1 MTRYIDRNLLEHM
14 IWRPGEEVPTP
25 KKPAPTPA
33 QRDREIIEGVY
44 TIMPSK
50 STYALGVDAL
60 REACNAESNPAH
72 PQFILDDESKIY
84 RPLTFKE
91 NIEARVT
98 DYENNKSTEERTRLF
113 KHWNDS
119 CTGVA
124 YKGTT
129 TKFKIVPTCS
139 ELITIKKDFNG
150 AGIAVD
156 YDAIEGMEL
165 DKTAGK
171 YNAHLTKDEVLANEG
186 WRAAVEGDLE
196 LLKTYRD
203 IVFSELKRTDAMAFC
218 ILDKPSQDQLRA
230 LFVNNLDNYSYAYG
244 SNNLNS
250 SGSFLRVAPVG
261 AP

>member
-25 KKPAPTPA
+25 KKPTPTPA

-72 PQFILDDESKIY
+72 PQFILDDESMIY

-113 KHWNDS
+113 KHWIDS

-124 YKGTT
+124 YKGNTT
-129 TKFKIVPTCS
+129 NFKIVPTCS
-139 ELITIKKDFNG
+139 ELITINKDFNG
-150 AGIAVD
+150 AGMVID
-156 YDAIEGMEL
+156 YDAIEGVEA
-165 DKTAGK
+165 DRSAGK
-171 YNAHLTKDEVLANEG
+171 YNVHLTKDEVLANEG

-196 LLKTYRD
+196 LLKAYRD
-203 IVFSELKRTDAMAFC
+203 IVFTELKKNEAMAFC
-218 ILDKPSQDQLRA
+218 VLDKPAEDQLRA
-230 LFVNNLDNYSYAYG
+230 LFVL
-244 SNNLNS
+244 NLNLNSNAGGNYNLIS
-250 SGSFLRVAPVG
+250 SGSFLHVAPS
-261 AP
+261 